1 MEKLVIYGGNRL
13 TGEMSVHGSKNSALP
28 ILAATA
34 LTGCESVIHNCP
46 RLSDVDAAIDILKSL
61 GCKVKRENDTVTVNS
76 CCLENDE
83 VPVPLMQKMRSSV
96 IFMGAMLGRNGKA
109 VLSAPGGCEIGLRP
123 IDMHIGAVK
132 ALGVSVTNEDGRLY
146 FTAENGLKGAKITL
160 PFPSVGATEN
170 VMLTACVAKGTT
182 VLDNAARE
190 PEITDLADFLNKCG
204 ARIYGA
210 GDSTLI
216 IKGVGR
222 LHPAEHTVIPDRIAA
237 ASYLLCAAVTQGN
250 ILINEI
256 TPKHIAVLLPV
267 LQEMGCIIK
276 LSANSVRLVAPAR
289 LSRVEILRTMPYPG
303 FPTDIQAP
311 MTAALSVADGTS
323 VMIENIFESRYK
335 HISELLKLGANI
347 SVEGR
352 MAVIRGVPYL
362 SGALLRAPDLRGGF
376 ALITAAL
383 AARGESEITHIEH
396 IYRGYE
402 EPEHILE
409 SLGADIKRI

>member
-1 MEKLVIYGGNRL
+1 MEKLIINGSQRL

-34 LTGCESVIHNCP
+34 LTGSESVIHNCP
-46 RLSDVDAAIDILKSL
+46 HLSDVDAAIDILRSL
-61 GCKVKRENDTVTVNS
+61 GCAVKRELDTAVVDS
-76 CCLENDE
+76 GCLERDE
-83 VPVPLMQKMRSSV
+83 VPCELMQKMRSSV

-109 VLSAPGGCEIGLRP
+109 VLSTPGGCEIGLRP
-123 IDMHIGAVK
+123 IDMHINAVR
-132 ALGVSVTNEDGRLY
+132 ALGAEVKVGDGKLY
-146 FTAENGLKGAKITL
+146 FSAEHGLKGAKITL

-170 VMLTACVAKGTT
+170 VMLAACTARGTT

-190 PEITDLADFLNKCG
+190 PEITDLADFLNKSG
-204 ARIYGA
+204 ASIYGA

-216 IKGVGR
+216 IKGVNR
-222 LHPAEHTVIPDRIAA
+222 LHSCEHTVIPDRIAA
-237 ASYLLCAAVTQGN
+237 ASYLLCAAVTQGK
-250 ILINEI
+250 IQINDI
-256 TPKHIAVLLPV
+256 TPKHIAVLLPL
-267 LQEMGCIIK
+267 LQEMGCTVK
-276 LSANSVRLVAPAR
+276 LGANSVSLSAPSR
-289 LSRVEILRTMPYPG
+289 LSRIEMLRTMPYPG

-311 MTAALSVADGTS
+311 MTAALCVADGTS
-323 VMIENIFESRYK
+323 VMIENIFEQRYK

-362 SGALLRAPDLRGGF
+362 NGAYLKAPDLRGGF
-376 ALITAAL
+376 ALIIAAL
-383 AARGESEITHIEH
+383 AARGESQITHIEH

-402 EPEHILE
+402 VPEHILK